1 MGNIETKTKFSRLT
15 RCFIK
20 KLLLKVSQYS
30 QENNCLESLF
40 NEVARLQFCKLIEER
55 HQRRCSSVHIA
66 NFLRASILKNICI
79 RLLLIILLLLI
90 LLLLLIVLLII
101 IIICVIIINISIIII
116 LTFLVCLH

>member
-1 MGNIETKTKFSRLT
+1 MGNIETKRKFSRLT
-15 RCFIK
+15 RCSIK

-40 NEVARLQFCKLIEER
+40 NKVAGLQFCKFIEER
-55 HQRRCSSVHIA
+55 HQRRCSSMHTA

-90 LLLLLIVLLII
+90 LLLLLIVLII
-101 IIICVIIINISIIII
+101 IIISLIIINISMIII
-116 LTFLVCLH
+116 LTFLFHLH